1 MSISKTLKRPEVGI
15 IAMCDLAKQLEDS
28 GEYVKAAKAMGEW
41 WQGIGVRPDMGN
53 QLAGKKAAILSRIG
67 ALSGWLG
74 STQQV
79 PGSQERAK
87 DLISEGADLFESID
101 FKQEWAEARSD
112 LAVCYWREGAF
123 EEARIILQDVL
134 NSGVIFSPE
143 LKEKILLRLVTVEI
157 STKHFEAASVLIN
170 QVASLIEEEE
180 NSLLLGKFYFYRAF
194 TLRSQGEDQNN
205 HDLLLAAVEDYQ
217 RAGQYY
223 EKIKHGLF
231 AANVENNLGNVYRLL
246 NDYKN
251 AHSHLDKAIY
261 LFIKLKD
268 QANAALVYENKAQA
282 FLAENKLEDAEIA
295 AHTSVKMVRKGDE
308 KSILAESLTT
318 LGIVLSRGGNLDEA
332 IRSFNEAKETAL
344 KVGDT
349 ESAGNAVLTQM
360 EELQSH
366 LSPIIFRAL
375 YMQADELL
383 KNSPKISTINR
394 LQRIVRK
401 QFEISGFQI
410 EEPADAQQKTKLL
423 SQANKLDSLFESG
436 KVKLVID
443 WENFSL
449 PEAVRSFEG
458 EIILK
463 ALSET
468 NGRVTRAARLLGLSH
483 QSLSLIL
490 HQRHKELNKFC
501 VQRKPRSSKVNS
513 H

>member
-1 MSISKTLKRPEVGI
+1 MGI
-15 IAMCDLAKQLEDS
+15 LAMCDLAKELEDS
-28 GEYVKAAKAMGEW
+28 GEYAKAVQAMGEW
-41 WQGIGVRPDMGN
+41 WQGIGVRPDMGD
-53 QLAGKKAAILSRIG
+53 QLAGKKAAILARVG

-74 STQQV
+74 SMQQV
-79 PGSQERAK
+79 SGSQEKAK
-87 DLISEGADLFESID
+87 DLISEGASLFESIGFQQD
-101 FKQEWAEARSD
+101 WAEARSD

-134 NSGVIFSPE
+134 NSGIIFSPE
-143 LKEKILLRLVTVEI
+143 LKGKVLLRLVTVEI
-157 STKHFEAASVLIN
+157 STKHFETASALIN
-170 QVASLIEEEE
+170 QVASLVEDKE
-180 NSLLLGKFYFYRAF
+180 NPLLLGKFYFYRAF
-194 TLRSQGEDQNN
+194 TLRSQGEEQNKP
-205 HDLLLAAVEDYQ
+205 DLLLSAVDDYHK
-217 RAGQYY
+217 AGLYY
-223 EKIKHGLF
+223 KEAKHNRYV
-231 AANVENNLGNVYRLL
+231 AMVENNIGYLYLSIR
-246 NDYKN
+246 DFEN
-251 AHSHLDKAIY
+251 AHLHLDNALRMY
-261 LFIKLKD
+261 DQLKD
-268 QANAALVYENKAQA
+268 KGRAALVYDNKART
-282 FLAENKLEDAEIA
+282 FIAEGNLSDAELA
-295 AHTSVKMVRKGDE
+295 ALTSVKMLRKGGE
-308 KSILAESLTT
+308 NATLAESLTT

-360 EELQSH
+360 EELQSD

-423 SQANKLDSLFESG
+423 SHANKLDSLFESG